1 MPERTIVVTGATGL
15 QGGATARR
23 LLTSGEGWHVRALVR
38 DPRRPAARA
47 LAEAGA
53 ELVTG
58 DMGDRASLD
67 AAFAGA
73 HGVFSVQP
81 AYDAPHFDP
90 DEVRLGVN
98 VADAA
103 HAAGVRH
110 LVYTSVG
117 GVDRGSGIT
126 HWDTKWQI
134 EQHIRALG
142 VPATFLR
149 PVMFMENH
157 ASAKYGVTSPTALIR
172 MIAPGARVQL
182 IAVDDIGTFA
192 ALAFADP
199 ATYLGLALELAG
211 DEVTREELASSIT
224 RATGIEVGA
233 APVPAEVL
241 AAQGIDIDNVQ
252 RGGSFG
258 GWQADI
264 PALRKLH
271 PGLMDLRTW
280 LDSVGAGLFARL
292 VGQATSG
299 TAS

>member
-1 MPERTIVVTGATGL
+1 MPERAIVVTGATGL
-15 QGGATARR
+15 QGGATARH
-23 LLTSGEGWHVRALVR
+23 LLAAGEPWHVRALVR
-38 DPRRPAARA
+38 DPSTPAARD
-47 LAEAGA
+47 LARAGA

-81 AYDAPHFDP
+81 AHDAPHFDT
-90 DEVRLGVN
+90 DEVRYGVN

-117 GVDRGSGIT
+117 GVERGSGIS
-126 HWDTKWQI
+126 HWNTKWEI
-134 EQHIRALG
+134 EQHIRSLG
-142 VPATFLR
+142 LPATFLR

-182 IAVDDIGTFA
+182 IAVEDIGAFA

-199 ATYLGLALELAG
+199 ATYLGLSLELAG
-211 DEVTREELASSIT
+211 DEVTREELVAAIG
-224 RATGIEVGA
+224 RATGLEPAVT
-233 APVPAEVL
+233 PVPREVL
-241 AAQGIDIDNVQ
+241 AAQGVNVDNVQ

-264 PALRKLH
+264 PALRRLH
-271 PGLMDLRTW
+271 PGLMDLDTW
-280 LDSVGAGLFARL
+280 LDRHGTALFAA
-292 VGQATSG
+292 GPGA
-299 TAS
+299 

>member
-15 QGGATARR
+15 QGGATARQ
-23 LLTSGEGWHVRALVR
+23 LLASGEGWHVRALVR
-38 DPRRPAARA
+38 DQGTPAARA
-47 LAEAGA
+47 LVEAGA

-81 AYDAPHFDP
+81 AYDAPHFEI

-117 GVDRGSGIT
+117 GVERGSGIT

-182 IAVDDIGTFA
+182 IAVDDIGAFA

-199 ATYLGLALELAG
+199 ATYLSLALELAG

-224 RATGIEVGA
+224 RATGIEIPA

-241 AAQGIDIDNVQ
+241 AGQGIDIDNVQ
-252 RGGSFG
+252 RAGSFG

-264 PALRKLH
+264 HALRRLH

-280 LDSVGAGLFARL
+280 LTRVGAGLFARL
-292 VGQATSG
+292 VVPATPG